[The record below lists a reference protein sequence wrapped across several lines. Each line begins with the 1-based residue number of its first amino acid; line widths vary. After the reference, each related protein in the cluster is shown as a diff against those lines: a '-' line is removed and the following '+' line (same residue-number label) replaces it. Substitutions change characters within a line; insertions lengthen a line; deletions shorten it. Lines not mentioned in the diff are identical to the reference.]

1 MPEWKMTAA
10 FSNHT
15 ELKRT
20 SRCEKHGTYEEIGTT
35 VSMLSRTIW
44 YGCNRCGTELRAAE
58 ESRRTTEFERNRQHR
73 VEQRLKIAGI
83 PRRFVDR
90 NFQGFLADTREKL
103 FALKVAS
110 DFAANFAEN
119 SKDGSSLIFS
129 GRHGTGKTHLAVAV
143 GLAVMVQS
151 TVIYVN
157 ALDLIR
163 MVRDTWRRDSPLTE
177 LNVLDD
183 LSSVGLLIVDEV
195 GVQYGTESEKVILF
209 DVINRRYRDSKPMIL
224 LTNLNR
230 DGMKDFLGERSFDRL
245 REISTWVVFDWAS
258 YRGANR

>member
-1 MPEWKMTAA
+1 MAA
-10 FSNHT
+10 TFSKYT

-20 SRCEKHGTYEEIGTT
+20 SRCEKHGAYEEIGT
-35 VSMLSRTIW
+35 MLSILNRTIW
-44 YGCNRCGTELRAAE
+44 YGCNRCGTELRTAE
-58 ESRRTTEFERNRQHR
+58 ESRRSAEFERNRQHR
-73 VEQRLKIAGI
+73 IEQRLKIAGI
-83 PRRFVDR
+83 PRRFIDR
-90 NFQGFLADTREKL
+90 NFHSFFADTKEKL
-103 FALKVAS
+103 FALKIAS

-119 SKDGSSLIFS
+119 SNDGNSLIFS

-143 GLAVMVQS
+143 GLAVMVHS

-163 MVRDTWRRDSPLTE
+163 MVRDTWRRGSPLTE
-177 LNVLDD
+177 LDVLND

-195 GVQYGTESEKVILF
+195 GVQYGTEGEKVILF

-230 DGMKDFLGERSFDRL
+230 DGMKDFLGDRSFDRL
-245 REISTWVVFDWAS
+245 REIGTWVIFDWTS
-258 YRGANR
+258 YRGANRRGQS